1 MYTIGEVS
9 KMVNLP
15 ISTLRY
21 YDKEGLFPN
30 MMRTSGIRKFTENEL
45 KAIEIIECLKK
56 SGLEIKEIKQFIE
69 WCQQGKDTYELRY
82 NLFLKQKKVMEAEI
96 EQMNKTLEML
106 KFKCWYYEQ
115 AINDGN
121 EERLKK
127 MPLKEIPEDIRNAY
141 LKINE

>member
-15 ISTLRY
+15 ISTLCY

>member
-1 MYTIGEVS
+1 
-9 KMVNLP
+9 
-15 ISTLRY
+15 
-21 YDKEGLFPN
+21 